1 MSYSFT
7 AASSQYLSASEAP
20 LGSAPDRPWM
30 VTAWAR
36 PTSIP
41 LGASQHIAL
50 IGQSAANQYEGL
62 SAFSDD
68 FYAQSRDGSTNAP
81 ANTSGA
87 GLASATWAH
96 GAARFDSAT
105 SRSAY
110 VGTSQGTVV
119 TTSVSPTGFD
129 RVTVGCR
136 PTITEYFDGLI
147 AHVAFWT
154 LDGMDETAIDNL
166 VSALAGGGNPLGVTT
181 DAVLLRYWPLV
192 DNGDLADQSGNGGAT
207 LTATGATH
215 SSTNPTVDDPPSG
228 GGSSYL
234 NLTLMGVG

>member
-1 MSYSFT
+1 MSYSFSGT
-7 AASSQYLSASEAP
+7 SQYLSADEAP

-30 VTAWAR
+30 VTAWALHDAV
-36 PTSIP
+36 P
-41 LGASQHIAL
+41 LGASQHVAL
-50 IGQSAANQYEGL
+50 VGQSAANQYEGL

-81 ANTSGA
+81 ANTA
-87 GLASATWAH
+87 GTGLVTSTWTH
-96 GAARFDSAT
+96 GAARFDSST

-119 TTSVSPTGFD
+119 TTSTSPTGFD
-129 RVTVGCR
+129 RVTIGCR
-136 PTITEYFDGLI
+136 PTITEYWDGLI

-166 VSALAGGGNPLGVTT
+166 VTALAGGDNPLGVTT
-181 DAVLLRYWPLV
+181 DATLVRYWPLV
-192 DNGDLADQSGNGGAT
+192 NDGDLADQSGNGGAT

-215 SSTNPTVDDPPSG
+215 NASNPTVDAPPSG